1 MAVIATARKGYCV
14 STAPII
20 GRVHNLRTSLSAF
33 IGRESQVAAVAGL
46 LCRDDVRLIT
56 LTGPGGVG
64 KTRLATAAAA
74 AVADKFDD
82 GVWFVGLAPISNPA
96 LVVPAIAQVLGVRE
110 AGEEPLAARLESF
123 LADRRLL
130 LVLDNFEQVV
140 VAAPPVADL
149 LGACPGLKVLV
160 TSRVRLRVSGE
171 REYPVPPLSLPVPE
185 AASPGEETVSSEA
198 VRLFFDRALAVKP
211 DLALTAETAPAVA
224 EICRRLDGLPLAIEL
239 AAARVKVLSP
249 TALQARLERRLPLL
263 TGGGQDLPARQQ
275 TMRAAIGWSHDLLAP
290 DEQALFRRLAVFVG
304 GFTLEAAEA
313 VGGEGGRSA
322 PPSPPFPPPSSTASH
337 RSSIRASCAGRSNAL
352 KSPATECWRRCG
364 SSGWSA

>member
-1 MAVIATARKGYCV
+1 VAVIATARKGYCV

-224 EICRRLDGLPLAIEL
+224 EICRRLDGLPVAIEL

-322 PPSPPFPPPSSTASH
+322 PASPPFPPPSSTASH